1 MRLRGGLSTLA
12 SLALCGVLAGC
23 AGTPTRLASATADA
37 AAVRT
42 VAPERAA
49 AAQGPEAAV
58 DAALTGLDRRARV
71 AQLFVAGVPLDEL
84 GAADDLVQQGAGGVF
99 LAGRS
104 TTAAAELAAT
114 ATDWQEK
121 APGPRLWLAADQEG
135 GKVQTLRGRGFDAL
149 PTAVE
154 QGALPAEQLAAL
166 GDGLGASMASAG
178 LNLNLAPVADV
189 VPAGTE
195 AGNEP
200 IGYFERQ
207 YGNTGPEV
215 AVDAAAIADGLAAHG
230 VVPTLKHF
238 PGLGRVAANTD
249 TSAGVVDTVTTAG
262 DEQVTAFA
270 DALARTAADPFV
282 MVSSA
287 IYTRLD
293 PANQAAFS
301 RTVVTDLLRDRL
313 GFDGVIVSDDLAN
326 AAAVRDVP
334 PGERAV
340 RFLAAGGTL
349 VLSVDAGLI
358 PGMID
363 AVLARSAV
371 DPAFAD
377 TVDEAVRTALT
388 AKAEAGLLD

>member
-1 MRLRGGLSTLA
+1 MRLHGILPTLT
-12 SLALCGVLAGC
+12 SLALCGALTGC
-23 AGTPTRLASATADA
+23 AGTPTRLASATADV

-49 AAQGPEAAV
+49 TAQNPEATV
-58 DAALTGLDRRARV
+58 DAAMAGLGRRAQV

-84 GAADDLVQQGAGGVF
+84 GAADELVQQGVGGVF

-104 TTAAAELAAT
+104 TTAATELAAVS
-114 ATDWQEK
+114 ADWQER

-135 GKVQTLRGRGFDAL
+135 GMVQTLRGRGFDAL
-149 PTAVE
+149 PPAVE
-154 QGALPAEQLAAL
+154 QGALPADQFAVLA
-166 GDGLGASMASAG
+166 DGLGTSMSSAG

-200 IGYFERQ
+200 IGYFGRQ
-207 YGNTGPEV
+207 YAGTGPEV
-215 AVDAAAIADGLAAHG
+215 AADAAAIADGLAAHG

-238 PGLGRVAANTD
+238 PGLGRVTANTD
-249 TSAGVVDTVTTAG
+249 TSADVVDTVTTAG

-270 DALARTAADPFV
+270 DALARTVGDPFV

-287 IYTRLD
+287 TYTQLD
-293 PANQAAFS
+293 PAHQAAFS

-313 GFDGVIVSDDLAN
+313 GFDGVVISDDLAN
-326 AAAVRDVP
+326 AAAVQGVP

-349 VLSVDAGLI
+349 VLSVDADLV

-363 AVLARSAV
+363 AVLARSTA
-371 DPAFAD
+371 DPAFAA
-377 TVDEAVRTALT
+377 TIDEAVRTALT
-388 AKAEAGLLD
+388 AKAETGLID